1 MSTATGIG
9 SWPGEDM
16 RTALRWVRDVLGE
29 VESDGTR
36 FGLPYLP
43 ELPARGPGAD
53 MIGRAAVLLPEM
65 PVDLQPSG
73 WRLVDRPGRDL
84 ERAAH
89 LLRRDLDDLAEAFD
103 GYAGPFRVSVTGP
116 WTLAAH
122 LRLTRGERVLGDEG
136 ARRDVAQ
143 SLAEGV
149 GGLLHDVTR
158 LLPGAQILLTLDE
171 PSLPA
176 VLTGE
181 LRTSSGY
188 GRVRAIDPE
197 EVRRVLRE
205 AVAGLRD
212 AGGTRV
218 VVHCC
223 AARPPLPLLR
233 EAGVDGVS
241 LDATL
246 LTDRGWES
254 VAATVEEGVTLWAG
268 LDVAAA
274 LERRTQGGEGA
285 HHLLLD
291 PLVRRWRDLGLE
303 LPLLDR
309 IVLTP
314 TCGLAGVSLPEAVE
328 THRLLLDAA
337 RELHWRIGESA

>member
-43 ELPARGPGAD
+43 ELPGRGPGAD
-53 MIGRAAVLLPEM
+53 MIGRAAGLLVDM

-84 ERAAH
+84 ERARH

-103 GYAGPFRVSVTGP
+103 GYAGPFTVSVTGP

-122 LRLTRGERVLGDEG
+122 LRLSRGERVVGDEG

-143 SLAEGV
+143 SLVEGIRTLLADV
-149 GGLLHDVTR
+149 GRV
-158 LLPGAQILLTLDE
+158 LPDATPVVKLDE

-176 VLTGE
+176 ALGGE

-188 GRVRAIDPE
+188 GRVRAVDPE

-205 AVAGLRD
+205 VVDAIRGAGAREVVA
-212 AGGTRV
+212 
-218 VVHCC
+218 HCC
-223 AARPPLPLLR
+223 AARPPLPVLR
-233 EAGVDGVS
+233 GAGVDAVS
-241 LDATL
+241 LDVAL

-268 LDVAAA
+268 VDLADAV
-274 LERRTQGGEGA
+274 ERRAQGREGA
-285 HHLLLD
+285 HHLVVD
-291 PLVRRWRDLGLE
+291 PLVRRWRELGLE
-303 LPLLDR
+303 THLLDDV
-309 IVLTP
+309 VLTP
-314 TCGLAGVSLPEAVE
+314 TCGLAGATMPQAVD
-328 THRLLLDAA
+328 THRMLLDAA
-337 RELHWRIGESA
+337 RELHWRIAESC

>member
-43 ELPARGPGAD
+43 ELPARGPGVD
-53 MIGRAAVLLPEM
+53 MIGRAAGLLQEM

-84 ERAAH
+84 ERARQ
-89 LLRRDLDDLAEAFD
+89 LMRGDLDDLAEAFD
-103 GYAGPFRVSVTGP
+103 GYSGPFTLSVTGP
-116 WTLAAH
+116 WTLAAT

-143 SLAEGV
+143 SLTEGI
-149 GGLLHDVTR
+149 GLLVADVAR
-158 LLPGAQILLTLDE
+158 VLPDAEIAVTLDE

-188 GRVRAIDPE
+188 GRVRAVDPE
-197 EVRRVLRE
+197 EARRVLRDV
-205 AVAGLRD
+205 VAGVRA
-212 AGGTRV
+212 AGVTQV
-218 VVHCC
+218 AAHCC
-223 AARPPLPLLR
+223 APRPPLPLLR
-233 EAGVDGVS
+233 EAGVDAVS
-241 LDATL
+241 LDVTL

-254 VAATVEEGVTLWAG
+254 VAATVEEGVVLRAG

-274 LERRTQGGEGA
+274 LERRTQGGDGA
-285 HHLLLD
+285 HHLLVD
-291 PLVRRWRDLGLE
+291 PLLRRWRELGLE
-303 LPLLDR
+303 AALLDQV
-309 IVLTP
+309 VLTP
-314 TCGLAGVSLPEAVE
+314 TCGLAGATLPQAVE
-328 THRLLLDAA
+328 THRVLLDAA
-337 RELHWRIGESA
+337 RELHWRIAESS